1 MEDKLDIIIKNQET
15 LNKNQLIIF
24 NELLRIEER
33 LYKSESKEFIRN
45 YLADSASTV
54 TSVLGLED
62 ILKKVKISS

>member
-45 YLADSASTV
+45 YLADLAGTA

>member
-45 YLADSASTV
+45 YLADLASTA